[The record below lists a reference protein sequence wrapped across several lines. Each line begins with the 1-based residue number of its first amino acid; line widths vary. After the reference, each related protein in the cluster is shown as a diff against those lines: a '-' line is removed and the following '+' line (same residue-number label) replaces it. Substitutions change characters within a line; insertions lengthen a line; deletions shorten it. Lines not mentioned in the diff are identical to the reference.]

1 MEESE
6 SATEMKIFRRIVLWP
21 AVLVL
26 GMVAL
31 TALPAMAQDAGSPP
45 PQGQGGPHG
54 RGGPGMGEHR
64 LDFLTKKLNLSAD
77 QVTQIK
83 AIDADTR
90 SQMKGLH
97 ENTSMAEADKHTQ
110 MASIHKAS
118 QEKFLA
124 VLNDDQKIQYTAL
137 QEEMK
142 EHRGNHAGGQGGSPP
157 PSQL

>member
-1 MEESE
+1 MEEGE
-6 SATEMKIFRRIVLWP
+6 SPMEKKMFRRSVLRL

-26 GMVAL
+26 GTVTL
-31 TALPAMAQDAGSPP
+31 TALPAMAQDPGAPP

-54 RGGPGMGEHR
+54 RGGMDGHR
-64 LDFLTKKLNLSAD
+64 LEFLTKKLNLSTD

-83 AIDADTR
+83 AIDADTW
-90 SQMKGLH
+90 SQMKALH

-124 VLNDDQKIQYTAL
+124 VLNEEQKTQYAAL
-137 QEEMK
+137 EAEMK
-142 EHRGNHAGGQGGSPP
+142 EHRGNHAGGQGGPP
-157 PSQL
+157 PPQL